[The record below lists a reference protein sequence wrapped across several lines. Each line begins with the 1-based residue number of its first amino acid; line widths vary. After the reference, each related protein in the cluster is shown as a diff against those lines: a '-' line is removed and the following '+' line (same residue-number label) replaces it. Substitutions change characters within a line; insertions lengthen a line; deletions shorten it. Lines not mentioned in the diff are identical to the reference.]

1 MNIFLTD
8 LTLCDFVKDTKR
20 AIYYKKSVKKE
31 PLDLMEKMPFV
42 LK

>member
-20 AIYYKKSVKKE
+20 AIYYKKCQKRAIGSNGK
-31 PLDLMEKMPFV
+31 DAICS
-42 LK
+42 